1 MLIKLRQPE
10 IEEALQM
17 YMVAQGIS
25 LEGKTVDIAFT
36 AGRGDT
42 GLTAD
47 LDILSVASMAKAPS
61 KPVLRAVEA
70 AEAVEAEP
78 AAKEIDPPFEVDP
91 VAKDEE
97 EEEAAIP
104 AASAV
109 SLFS

>member
-61 KPVLRAVEA
+61 KPVLSAVET
-70 AEAVEAEP
+70 AEAVDPEP
-78 AAKEIDPPFEVDP
+78 AVKEIDPPFEADP

-97 EEEAAIP
+97 EAATP

>member
-70 AEAVEAEP
+70 AEP
-78 AAKEIDPPFEVDP
+78 AAVTQEEDIDPPFEVDAP
-91 VAKDEE
+91 AEAKEEDEV
-97 EEEAAIP
+97 P
-104 AASAV
+104 AASAK

>member
-70 AEAVEAEP
+70 AEP
-78 AAKEIDPPFEVDP
+78 AAVAQEEEIDPPFEVDTP
-91 VAKDEE
+91 AEAMEE
-97 EEEAAIP
+97 EVP
-104 AASAV
+104 AASAK